1 MDHIT
6 YRTPTRGRAADG
18 VRLDRLDLKI
28 LSALQVDG
36 RITNL
41 KLADLI
47 GLSATPCL
55 QRVRRLEA
63 AGYIRAYGAEI
74 DAGRLFDH
82 VVVHSQVVLASQ
94 READTVRFER
104 FVQSE
109 PRIVECVRVAGDSDY
124 LIKTVARDVADH
136 QNLIDLLL
144 GDGVGALRVTSQVA
158 TRSVKQS
165 RVFPLEMWGGA
176 ASARVHQ

>member
-1 MDHIT
+1 MVHMTHRI
-6 YRTPTRGRAADG
+6 PTRGRAG
-18 VRLDRLDLKI
+18 HGLDRLDLKI
-28 LSALQVDG
+28 LSTLQADG

-41 KLADLI
+41 KLADLV

-55 QRVRRLEA
+55 QRVRRLET
-63 AGYIRAYGAEI
+63 AGYIRAYVAEI

-94 READTVRFER
+94 READASRFEH
-104 FVQSE
+104 FVQTD
-109 PRIVECVRVAGDSDY
+109 PRIVECVRVAGESDY
-124 LIKTVARDVADH
+124 LIKTVARDLTDH
-136 QNLIDLLL
+136 QDLIDLLL

-165 RVFPLEMWGGA
+165 RVFPLEIWGA
-176 ASARVHQ
+176 AGASTVRQ